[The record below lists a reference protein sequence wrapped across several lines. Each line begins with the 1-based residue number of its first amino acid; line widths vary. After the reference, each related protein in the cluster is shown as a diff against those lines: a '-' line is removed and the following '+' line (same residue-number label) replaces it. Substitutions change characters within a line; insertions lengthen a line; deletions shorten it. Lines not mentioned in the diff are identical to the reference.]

1 MANAKQEEP
10 LWKEVFRK
18 NFIQTAKK
26 ILQKEKLKNNGTL
39 SFKTS
44 EPRSKN
50 KLYKKAQN
58 LLNVSRGNK
67 ALTPEQQKELFEIN
81 KKNLQTLKT
90 MWKNEHL

>member
-18 NFIQTAKK
+18 NFIQTAKE
-26 ILQKEKLKNNGTL
+26 ILQKQKLKNNGTL

-44 EPRSKN
+44 EPRSKKQFN
-50 KLYKKAQN
+50 KKAQN
-58 LLNVSRGNK
+58 VFNVKRRNK

-81 KKNLQTLKT
+81 KKNIQTLKQ